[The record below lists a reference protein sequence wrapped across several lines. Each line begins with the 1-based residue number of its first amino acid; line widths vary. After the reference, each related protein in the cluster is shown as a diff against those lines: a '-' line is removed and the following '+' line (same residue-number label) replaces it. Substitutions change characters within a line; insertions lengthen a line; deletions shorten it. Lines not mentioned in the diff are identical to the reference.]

1 MKNRSEQRIFIAT
14 FLAPALLL
22 FTLFVAIPGVRAL
35 GYSLRRWDG
44 LSTPVYVGFK
54 NFATLFRDSDLF
66 LTALRHNLFLMAVG
80 GSLTLLLALFFA
92 AVLHRRVR
100 GAALYRV
107 AFFFPNVI
115 ASVAVALLWV
125 LLYSTTNFGVVNGLL
140 FHLKDALAAAG
151 IAWPAGWTLPFPFV
165 DSKYVIYSIVPM
177 IVWTATG
184 FYMVLFL
191 AAMENIPET
200 YYEAATLDGA
210 SPFAQFRH
218 ITFPLIREV
227 FTVGLVFL
235 VIGSLKFFDAIWV
248 MENQWPTKDSH
259 VLATLLYQK
268 VFTEYNV
275 GYGSAVAV
283 LLFVLVFLATL
294 LTLRLSRKEALEY

>member
-1 MKNRSEQRIFIAT
+1 MKKAVEQRVFIAS
-14 FLAPALLL
+14 FLAPALIL
-22 FTLFVAIPGVRAL
+22 FTVFVAIPSVRAL
-35 GYSLRRWDG
+35 GYSLCRWDG
-44 LSTPVYVGFK
+44 LSQPLYIGLK
-54 NFATLFRDSDLF
+54 NFVALFHDSGLF
-66 LTALRHNLFLMAVG
+66 LTALKHNLFLMTAG

-92 AVLHRRVR
+92 AVLHRRIH
-100 GAALYRV
+100 GAAIFRV

-125 LLYSTTNFGVVNGLL
+125 LLYSTTDFGVINGILL
-140 FHLKDALAAAG
+140 HFKGILASLG
-151 IAWPAGWTLPFPFV
+151 VSLPFPFV
-165 DSKYVIYSIVPM
+165 DSKYVIYAIVPM
-177 IVWTATG
+177 IVWTGTG

-210 SPFAQFRH
+210 SAFAQFRH

-268 VFTEYNV
+268 VFSEYNV

-283 LLFVLVFLATL
+283 CLFVLVFLATL